1 MSKFV
6 RKILRAAKPRTMSR
20 VTKPR
25 AAARPGAAPRFGVP
39 RAPAALRPAGMPR
52 GAPRRRRR

>member
-20 VTKPR
+20 LTKPPR
-25 AAARPGAAPRFGVP
+25 LGAPPSAPRLGVP
-39 RAPAALRPAGMPR
+39 RAPATPRPAGMPR
-52 GAPRRRRR
+52 GVPRRRWR